1 MAAPRTTAL
10 SYGILSNPFLN
21 EAFRTARYRAR
32 VTVHD
37 DGTWPYEEEGML
49 EIPGREDLFSHV
61 DHNTLTKIGP
71 PELNPLARAA
81 ESTLTASSSDGSL
94 GIGSLRLDVL
104 NGSPDDGLGMLR

>member
-49 EIPGREDLFSHV
+49 GVSRKRRPLQPRRPQHSDEDRA
-61 DHNTLTKIGP
+61 
-71 PELNPLARAA
+71 ARAKP
-81 ESTLTASSSDGSL
+81 SGSR
-94 GIGSLRLDVL
+94 S
-104 NGSPDDGLGMLR
+104 